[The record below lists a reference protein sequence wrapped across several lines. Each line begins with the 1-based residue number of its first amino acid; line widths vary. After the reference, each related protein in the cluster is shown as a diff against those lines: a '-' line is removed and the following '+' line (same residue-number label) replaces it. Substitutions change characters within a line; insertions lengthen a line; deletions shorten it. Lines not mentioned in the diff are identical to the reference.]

1 MCRSA
6 CGAVDGRRDHG
17 SRTLGH
23 VHPGSRSQDA
33 FSQRRPIRLGAR
45 EAAPVTFL
53 LLRGNMCMSLRKYQ
67 KAEDARVLEEQESQK
82 IAAELHRMG
91 KTSAAELSDTE
102 RKSAL
107 DTHRE

>member
-1 MCRSA
+1 
-6 CGAVDGRRDHG
+6 
-17 SRTLGH
+17 
-23 VHPGSRSQDA
+23 
-33 FSQRRPIRLGAR
+33 
-45 EAAPVTFL
+45 
-53 LLRGNMCMSLRKYQ
+53 MCMSLRKYQ